1 MSRQVI
7 RVHYCIEDLFLIPEN
22 IDLNNKN
29 QVKDWGVK
37 WNTLYI
43 YFVDGSEI
51 QINSKGWVNDFD
63 YKRPNDDYEPEPA
76 EDFGY
81 VDNDDEGF
89 NPVDV
94 YQPAT
99 EVAEV
104 AKVVEP
110 EPEPY
115 EEPEVVKIIKVD
127 GKKYLLARKS
137 GNVYDFDAYVK
148 TGDKT
153 VVGKWN
159 EEKQQIEFN
168 NDFKEKEQ
176 TKLNRQK
183 IVDIAKEYSV
193 NHGRWE
199 YVDILTDI
207 KNLCNEYNVKMDKDI
222 VFKCLECFS
231 TDCYEQDDGTI
242 LFMEET
248 IYYYDEKTCEWTEK
262 NVDDDE
268 VEIDE
273 LEKKY
278 DEAIKNIKLPTA
290 EEIKMSK
297 PALDAAQLEKLFGN

>member
-7 RVHYCIEDLFLIPEN
+7 RVHYCVDDLFLIPEN

-29 QVKDWGVK
+29 QVKDYGIK
-37 WNTLYI
+37 WNILYI

-51 QINSKGWVNDFD
+51 EIKSQGWIDDFD

-89 NPVDV
+89 KPVDV
-94 YQPAT
+94 YQPVT
-99 EVAEV
+99 EV

-110 EPEPY
+110 EPEP
-115 EEPEVVKIIKVD
+115 EPEPDRVTITKVD
-127 GKKYLLARKS
+127 GKKYLKS
-137 GNVYDFDAYVK
+137 RNTGNVYDYDIYVK
-148 TGDKT
+148 ESKQ
-153 VVGKWN
+153 VIVGKWN

-168 NDFKEKEQ
+168 NVTDLEKV
-176 TKLNRQK
+176 NRQV
-183 IVDIAKEYSV
+183 IINIAEEYSV
-193 NHGRWE
+193 NNGRWQ

-207 KNLCNEYNVKMDKDI
+207 KNLCKEHNVILDKDLL
-222 VFKCLECFS
+222 FTCLECFS
-231 TDCYEQDDGTI
+231 SSIYENDDNNI
-242 LFMEET
+242 VFMDDT
-248 IYYYDEKTCEWTEK
+248 IYYYDEKTCEWKTK
-262 NVDDDE
+262 DLDDDE
-268 VEIDE
+268 EEIDE

-290 EEIKMSK
+290 EEIKNMK

>member
-7 RVHYCIEDLFLIPEN
+7 RVHYCVDDVFVIPEN

-37 WNTLYI
+37 WNTLHI

-76 EDFGY
+76 EDFGL

-99 EVAEV
+99 EVA
-104 AKVVEP
+104 KVVEP
-110 EPEPY
+110 EPEP
-115 EEPEVVKIIKVD
+115 EPDRVTITKVD
-127 GKKYLLARKS
+127 GKKYLKS
-137 GNVYDFDAYVK
+137 RNTWNVYDYDIYAKESKQVI
-148 TGDKT
+148 
-153 VVGKWN
+153 VGKWN

-176 TKLNRQK
+176 TKLNQQK

-193 NHGRWE
+193 NNGRWQ

-207 KNLCNEYNVKMDKDI
+207 KNLCKEHNVILDKDLL
-222 VFKCLECFS
+222 FTCLECFS
-231 TDCYEQDDGTI
+231 SNIYENDDDDI
-242 LFMEET
+242 VFMDDT
-248 IYYYDEKTCEWTEK
+248 IYHYDEKTCEWNTK
-262 NVDDDE
+262 
-268 VEIDE
+268 
-273 LEKKY
+273 
-278 DEAIKNIKLPTA
+278 
-290 EEIKMSK
+290 
-297 PALDAAQLEKLFGN
+297 

>member
-7 RVHYCIEDLFLIPEN
+7 RVHYCVDDLFVIPEN

-76 EDFGY
+76 EDFGW

-89 NPVDV
+89 NPIDV
-94 YQPAT
+94 YQPTT

-115 EEPEVVKIIKVD
+115 EEPEVVKIIKND

-153 VVGKWN
+153 LVGKWN

-176 TKLNRQK
+176 TKLNQQK
-183 IVDIAKEYSV
+183 IVDVAKEYSV
-193 NHGRWE
+193 NNGRWQ

-207 KNLCNEYNVKMDKDI
+207 KNLCKEHNVMLDKDLLFMCLDCFSSDIYKNDDDDI
-222 VFKCLECFS
+222 VFM
-231 TDCYEQDDGTI
+231 DN
-242 LFMEET
+242 T
-248 IYYYDEKTCEWTEK
+248 IYHYDEKTCEWNTK
-262 NVDDDE
+262 DK
-268 VEIDE
+268 IDE

-290 EEIKMSK
+290 EQIKNMK